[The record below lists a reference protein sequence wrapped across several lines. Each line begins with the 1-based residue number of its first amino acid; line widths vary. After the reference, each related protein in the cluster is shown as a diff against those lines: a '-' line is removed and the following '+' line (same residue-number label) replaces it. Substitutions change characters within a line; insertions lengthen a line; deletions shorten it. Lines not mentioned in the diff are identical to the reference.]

1 MKKDNINKFLELFS
15 EFDLVVTKSGRY
27 IEEDDFYSREK
38 VGSELNLTESEIKRS
53 IKRLE
58 KEYSAAKKA
67 YKSGQIP
74 REELF
79 DYEWRIFE
87 LKEELKKIQGE

>member
-27 IEEDDFYSREK
+27 IEEDEFYSREK

-67 YKSGQIP
+67 YKAGQIP

>member
-27 IEEDDFYSREK
+27 IEEDEFYSREK

-58 KEYSAAKKA
+58 KEY
-67 YKSGQIP
+67 
-74 REELF
+74 
-79 DYEWRIFE
+79 
-87 LKEELKKIQGE
+87 